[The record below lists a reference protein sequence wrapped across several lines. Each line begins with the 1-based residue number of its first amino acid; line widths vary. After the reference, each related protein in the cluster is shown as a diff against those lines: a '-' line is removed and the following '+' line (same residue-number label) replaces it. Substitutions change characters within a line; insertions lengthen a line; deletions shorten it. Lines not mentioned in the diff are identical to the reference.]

1 MRFRTLREISSS
13 EGDVQLVER
22 QSSRSDI
29 RRICGLPTTETI
41 TRSHVKGTDLILV
54 PTPTEGPNDPVTWSQ
69 WKKHFIFLIISFFTF
84 MTNVSISGITP
95 GFVKLSAEFGK
106 SMPETANLMIY
117 TPLAGGLGVS

>member
-1 MRFRTLREISSS
+1 
-13 EGDVQLVER
+13 
-22 QSSRSDI
+22 
-29 RRICGLPTTETI
+29 
-41 TRSHVKGTDLILV
+41 
-54 PTPTEGPNDPVTWSQ
+54 
-69 WKKHFIFLIISFFTF
+69 